1 MPVSEPSWWYGPG
14 GGWQTALLSPI
25 GAIVGRIAS
34 RRLQNANPYRSPLP
48 VICVGNFTAGGSGKT
63 PLALLLAKL
72 VSEQGRELWFL
83 SRGYGGTLKGPVRV
97 DLALHRAGD
106 VGDEPL
112 LLARA
117 APTVIARN
125 RHDGAKTIEALAAKN
140 AVIIMDDGLQN
151 PALAKDFSIA
161 VVDAQR
167 GFGNGHVVPA
177 GPLRAP
183 LGVQAKLADLIVLA
197 GQGASADTSI
207 VQELRDLSAVP
218 IISAQTRAED
228 SAAKFGGQKVIAF
241 AGIANPNRF
250 FSMLT
255 SLGADVIERRVFADH
270 HAFSEAEASD
280 LIEAADRAHATLVT
294 TEKDLA
300 RLSGAKGSCG
310 MLRER
315 SEALAIRTAIEGDD
329 LAIVRSLIQR
339 ALTR

>member
-1 MPVSEPSWWYGPG
+1 MATFEPSWWYGPG

-25 GAIVGRIAS
+25 GAIVGKIAS
-34 RRLQNANPYRSPLP
+34 RRLQNASPYRSPLP

-72 VSEQGRELWFL
+72 VAEQGHEPWFL
-83 SRGYGGTLKGPVRV
+83 SRGYGGGLKGPVRV
-97 DLALHRAGD
+97 DLVLHRAGD

-125 RHDGAKTIEALAAKN
+125 RRDGAKAIEALAAKN

-161 VVDAQR
+161 VVDARR
-167 GFGNGHVVPA
+167 GFGNGHVIPA

-183 LGVQAKLADLIVLA
+183 LEVQMKLANLIVLT
-197 GQGASADTSI
+197 GQSSSADTSVVRELHTLPNAPI
-207 VQELRDLSAVP
+207 V
-218 IISAQTRAED
+218 SAQTRAED
-228 SAAKFGGQKVIAF
+228 SAAKFRGQKVIAF

-250 FSMLT
+250 FSMLA
-255 SLGADVIERRVFADH
+255 SLGAVIIEQRAFADH
-270 HAFSEAEASD
+270 HAFSEAEARGLVESA
-280 LIEAADRAHATLVT
+280 ERTRAMLVT

-300 RLSGAKGSCG
+300 RISGATDFCG
-310 MLRER
+310 MLKER

-329 LAIVRSLIQR
+329 LETVRSLIQH
-339 ALTR
+339 ALSR